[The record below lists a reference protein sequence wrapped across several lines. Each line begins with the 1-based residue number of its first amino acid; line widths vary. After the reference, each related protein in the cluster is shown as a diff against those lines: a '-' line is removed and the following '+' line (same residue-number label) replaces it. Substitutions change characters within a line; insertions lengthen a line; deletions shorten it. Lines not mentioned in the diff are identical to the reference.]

1 MAEVMGVGVLA
12 AETDIG
18 WTGLAASLALIAFV
32 IVLSIV
38 QRLGLE
44 RSIAW
49 SATRALAQLLAVGYA
64 LTFIID
70 PDRPVAFAW
79 AWVALMVTVAA
90 VTVQHRAR
98 EVPGIFP
105 LALLGT
111 GASAAVSLGVIFAFG
126 IFPMEGKTVV
136 PLAGMMIGNSMTA
149 TVVASRRIVAELT
162 DKRGEVEARLAL
174 GQPWQQA
181 ARSYVRE
188 ALRTAMLPVIEQTK
202 VVGLISLPGAMT
214 GLILAGVDPAEAV
227 KIQAAIMYLILG
239 SVATTTS
246 VIGLGVTRRLFTADH
261 RLVPRRRPVASG
273 R

>member
-1 MAEVMGVGVLA
+1 M

-18 WTGLAASLALIAFV
+18 WTGLGASLVLLAFV
-32 IVLSIV
+32 VVLSIV

-44 RSIAW
+44 RSITWA
-49 SATRALAQLLAVGYA
+49 AARALAQLLAVGYA

-79 AWVALMVTVAA
+79 AWVALMIAVAA
-90 VTVQHRAR
+90 ITVSQRAP
-98 EVPGIFP
+98 EVPGILL
-105 LALLGT
+105 LAMVGT
-111 GASAAVSLGVIFAFG
+111 GASAVVSLGVIFAFH

-149 TVVASRRIVAELT
+149 TVVAARRIVAELT
-162 DKRGEVEARLAL
+162 EKRPEVEARLAL

-181 ARSYVRE
+181 SRPYVRTS
-188 ALRTAMLPVIEQTK
+188 LRTAMLPTIEQTK

-214 GLILAGVDPAEAV
+214 GLILGGVEPTDAV
-227 KIQAAIMYLILG
+227 KIQAAVMYLILG
-239 SVATTTS
+239 SVTTTAT
-246 VIGLGVTRRLFTADH
+246 VIGLGLTRRLFTSDH
-261 RLVPRRRPVASG
+261 RLVPLRRPADHAG